1 MYSRIL
7 VPLDG
12 SPQSQQVLPYVRLLA
27 KALQLPVELIC
38 AFSPVPEEMADPRH
52 GLYIDQ
58 LATTFRNQAQEEL
71 RPIRTSLQD
80 SGIAV
85 SSTVHEGDAATH
97 IVEEAD
103 KQPDTLIA
111 MSTHGRSGI
120 SRWVMGSVTDKVLHA
135 TTSPML
141 IVRCKPEE
149 SFAQEVKLSAMIV
162 PLDGSSHAESIL
174 QHVVTLAKGLESKV
188 MLTRV
193 TSSTDSSLDPA
204 AYLSQVAQGLRR
216 EGISSVEEQLLHGE
230 VSDIIVNLTHQIADS
245 LVAVTTHGH
254 SGVKHWLGSIT
265 DRIVNHA
272 GGPVLVCRC
281 D

>member
-12 SPQSQQVLPYVRLLA
+12 SPMSQQVLPYVRLVA

-38 AFSPVPEEMADPRH
+38 AFGPVPEEMADPKR

-58 LATTFRNQAQEEL
+58 LATAFRNQAQEDL
-71 RPIRTSLQD
+71 GPIRASLQN
-80 SGIAV
+80 SGFAV
-85 SSTVHEGDAATH
+85 SSTVREGDAATH
-97 IVEEAD
+97 IVDEAD
-103 KQPDTLIA
+103 RQPDTLIA

-149 SFAQEVKLSAMIV
+149 SFAQEVKLNAMIV
-162 PLDGSSHAESIL
+162 PLDGSPHAESIL
-174 QHVVTLAKGLESKV
+174 QHAGTLAKGLGSKII
-188 MLTRV
+188 LTRV
-193 TSSTDSSLDPA
+193 TASTDSSLDPA
-204 AYLSQVAQGLRR
+204 AYLSRVAEGLRK
-216 EGISSVEEQLLHGE
+216 EGVSSLEERLLQGE
-230 VSDIIVNLTHQIADS
+230 VPDTIVSLSSQVSDN

-265 DRIVNHA
+265 DRFVNHA

-281 D
+281 C

>member
-1 MYSRIL
+1 MYSRVL

-27 KALQLPVELIC
+27 KALQLPVELISS
-38 AFSPVPEEMADPRH
+38 FSPVPERMADPRH

-58 LATTFRNQAQEEL
+58 LATTFRDQAQEEL
-71 RPIRTSLQD
+71 HPIRESLQD
-80 SGIAV
+80 SGFAV

-97 IVEEAD
+97 IVDEAD

-120 SRWVMGSVTDKVLHA
+120 TRWVMGSVTDKVLHA
-135 TTSPML
+135 TTSPMM
-141 IVRCKPEE
+141 IIRCRPEE
-149 SFAQEVKLSAMIV
+149 SLVEEVKLNAMIV
-162 PLDGSSHAESIL
+162 PLDGSPHAESIL
-174 QHVVTLAKGLESKV
+174 PHVVTLAKGLGSEII
-188 MLTRV
+188 LTRV
-193 TSSTDSSLDPA
+193 TSSTDTSLDPA
-204 AYLSQVAQGLRR
+204 AYLSQVAQGLRK
-216 EGISSVEEQLLHGE
+216 EGISSVEERLLHGD
-230 VSDIIVNLTHQIADS
+230 VSDIIVDLTHQIADN
-245 LVAVTTHGH
+245 LIALTTHGH

-272 GGPVLVCRC
+272 RGPVLVCRC